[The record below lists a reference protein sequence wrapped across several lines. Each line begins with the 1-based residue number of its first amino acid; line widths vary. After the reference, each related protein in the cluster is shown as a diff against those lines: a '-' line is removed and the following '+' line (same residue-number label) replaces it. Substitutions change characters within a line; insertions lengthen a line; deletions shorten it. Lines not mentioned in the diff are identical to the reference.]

1 MEKFKRITE
10 DNFES
15 FTMGNYDEW
24 LTRRVQTFLI
34 GDSADF
40 QSCLEES
47 LIDCESPI
55 EQLLAIELEELGLE
69 RMCKFNPFIDVIAI
83 EKQQEIQG
91 NSKKYRVD
99 FLIPV
104 FYKNQ
109 GGKMF
114 VIECD
119 GYEFHQKTKKQ
130 VEEDNKRHREL
141 QRLGYEIIRFSG
153 TEIYHKPHDCAL
165 EVKNIILSKCEY
177 RQNGKS

>member
-1 MEKFKRITE
+1 MKKFKKITE
-10 DNFES
+10 DNFEQFIEDGYS
-15 FTMGNYDEW
+15 KW
-24 LTRRVQTFLI
+24 LADRVEFFLFPMTC
-34 GDSADF
+34 DYQLA
-40 QSCLEES
+40 LEQS

-55 EQLLAIELEELGLE
+55 EQLLALELQDIGLE
-69 RMCKFNPFIDVIAI
+69 NMLSFNPFVDVIGI

-91 NSKKYRVD
+91 KSKKYRVD

-104 FYKNQ
+104 FYTNQ

-114 VIECD
+114 VVECD

-141 QRLGYEIIRFSG
+141 QSMGYEIIRFSG
-153 TEIYHKPHDCAL
+153 TEIYHAPRRCAL

-177 RQNGKS
+177 RQNDKS